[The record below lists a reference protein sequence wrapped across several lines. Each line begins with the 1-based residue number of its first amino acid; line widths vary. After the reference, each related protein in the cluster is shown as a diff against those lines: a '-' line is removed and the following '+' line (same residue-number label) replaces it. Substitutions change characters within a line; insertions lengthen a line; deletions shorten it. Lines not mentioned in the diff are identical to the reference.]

1 MSEIFNLYKSV
12 ESFIDNNC
20 EYKKNEP
27 FIINYSKE
35 NENSGGLPT
44 IDDNS
49 KYIQCVVNIPK
60 EKQDILKD
68 AKEIKINIV
77 DSSFESV
84 LYKSNNSP
92 SNINCLLLLI
102 INDIER
108 VEAQE
113 IFKTGNNKKEL
124 NNINTEHYLLENLKR
139 FIYNYIKNN
148 KKKNKSSDNVIETI
162 LLKDARDG
170 IRFFNFGA
178 NGIDYENENTKKI
191 IEIIKSI
198 PSKLEIKKKT
208 NEKNKPKIKNL
219 NIISNQQFE
228 ISHEEKYNQNND
240 IEINNINKNNLI
252 FDNNNNNEIISK
264 YFKNEDNNN
273 NINSNNNNNIN
284 NIHNFNNINNQND
297 LNNNNLNLNLKNQ
310 SCMVFPYNCNLCN
323 EYPIVKVFYYCPVCC
338 IPLCQKCEEKL
349 GINHR
354 HSILKVQTK
363 EQFDDL
369 NSKINGIPK
378 EDKNLNKQGNNAN
391 QSAIQMIANNLS
403 TIKDTVIGA
412 IFGEENNSE
421 NDNNINIG
429 LDNNN
434 NNQNMMPKKMNLLQL
449 ARAKYD
455 LNGISDN
462 QLQEAIEKT
471 NGNIDEAII
480 LLMS

>member
-77 DSSFESV
+77 DSSFEFV

-162 LLKDARDG
+162 LLKDSRDG

-208 NEKNKPKIKNL
+208 SEKKNTEEPKGENEGNKSTKK
-219 NIISNQQFE
+219 
-228 ISHEEKYNQNND
+228 QNEND
-240 IEINNINKNNLI
+240 INEVLDELNPDYKNELIDRYLDEMPEEIVNLMKRYKNINFTKNMYNEYI
-252 FDNNNNNEIISK
+252 DKSKNIQAGEQIENNNE
-264 YFKNEDNNN
+264 NVRQEN
-273 NINSNNNNNIN
+273 
-284 NIHNFNNINNQND
+284 
-297 LNNNNLNLNLKNQ
+297 
-310 SCMVFPYNCNLCN
+310 V
-323 EYPIVKVFYYCPVCC
+323 
-338 IPLCQKCEEKL
+338 EEA
-349 GINHR
+349 
-354 HSILKVQTK
+354 V
-363 EQFDDL
+363 
-369 NSKINGIPK
+369 
-378 EDKNLNKQGNNAN
+378 
-391 QSAIQMIANNLS
+391 
-403 TIKDTVIGA
+403 
-412 IFGEENNSE
+412 
-421 NDNNINIG
+421 
-429 LDNNN
+429 
-434 NNQNMMPKKMNLLQL
+434 
-449 ARAKYD
+449 
-455 LNGISDN
+455 
-462 QLQEAIEKT
+462 
-471 NGNIDEAII
+471 
-480 LLMS
+480 

>member
-35 NENSGGLPT
+35 NENSGGLST

-77 DSSFESV
+77 DSSFEFV

-208 NEKNKPKIKNL
+208 SEKKNTEEPKGENEGNKSTKK
-219 NIISNQQFE
+219 
-228 ISHEEKYNQNND
+228 QNEND
-240 IEINNINKNNLI
+240 INEVLDELNPDYKNELIDRYLDEMPEEIVNLMKRYKNINFTKNMYNEYI
-252 FDNNNNNEIISK
+252 DKSKNIQAGEQIENNNE
-264 YFKNEDNNN
+264 NVRQEN
-273 NINSNNNNNIN
+273 
-284 NIHNFNNINNQND
+284 
-297 LNNNNLNLNLKNQ
+297 
-310 SCMVFPYNCNLCN
+310 V
-323 EYPIVKVFYYCPVCC
+323 
-338 IPLCQKCEEKL
+338 EEA
-349 GINHR
+349 
-354 HSILKVQTK
+354 V
-363 EQFDDL
+363 
-369 NSKINGIPK
+369 
-378 EDKNLNKQGNNAN
+378 
-391 QSAIQMIANNLS
+391 
-403 TIKDTVIGA
+403 
-412 IFGEENNSE
+412 
-421 NDNNINIG
+421 
-429 LDNNN
+429 
-434 NNQNMMPKKMNLLQL
+434 
-449 ARAKYD
+449 
-455 LNGISDN
+455 
-462 QLQEAIEKT
+462 
-471 NGNIDEAII
+471 
-480 LLMS
+480 

>member
-77 DSSFESV
+77 DSSFEFV

-208 NEKNKPKIKNL
+208 NEKKNTEEPKGENEGNKSTKK
-219 NIISNQQFE
+219 
-228 ISHEEKYNQNND
+228 QNEND
-240 IEINNINKNNLI
+240 INEVLDELNPDYKNELIDRYLDEMPEEIVNLMKRYKNINFTKNMYNEYI
-252 FDNNNNNEIISK
+252 DKSKNIQAGEQIENNNE
-264 YFKNEDNNN
+264 NVRQEN
-273 NINSNNNNNIN
+273 
-284 NIHNFNNINNQND
+284 
-297 LNNNNLNLNLKNQ
+297 
-310 SCMVFPYNCNLCN
+310 V
-323 EYPIVKVFYYCPVCC
+323 
-338 IPLCQKCEEKL
+338 EEA
-349 GINHR
+349 
-354 HSILKVQTK
+354 V
-363 EQFDDL
+363 
-369 NSKINGIPK
+369 
-378 EDKNLNKQGNNAN
+378 
-391 QSAIQMIANNLS
+391 
-403 TIKDTVIGA
+403 
-412 IFGEENNSE
+412 
-421 NDNNINIG
+421 
-429 LDNNN
+429 
-434 NNQNMMPKKMNLLQL
+434 
-449 ARAKYD
+449 
-455 LNGISDN
+455 
-462 QLQEAIEKT
+462 
-471 NGNIDEAII
+471 
-480 LLMS
+480 

>member
-49 KYIQCVVNIPK
+49 KYIQCVVNIPN

-77 DSSFESV
+77 DSSFEFV

-208 NEKNKPKIKNL
+208 SEKKNTEEPKGENEGNKSTKK
-219 NIISNQQFE
+219 
-228 ISHEEKYNQNND
+228 QNEND
-240 IEINNINKNNLI
+240 INEVLDELNPDYKNELIDRYLDEMPEEIVNLMKRYKNINFTKNMYNEYI
-252 FDNNNNNEIISK
+252 DKSKNIQAGEQIENNNE
-264 YFKNEDNNN
+264 NVRQEN
-273 NINSNNNNNIN
+273 
-284 NIHNFNNINNQND
+284 
-297 LNNNNLNLNLKNQ
+297 
-310 SCMVFPYNCNLCN
+310 V
-323 EYPIVKVFYYCPVCC
+323 
-338 IPLCQKCEEKL
+338 EEA
-349 GINHR
+349 
-354 HSILKVQTK
+354 V
-363 EQFDDL
+363 
-369 NSKINGIPK
+369 
-378 EDKNLNKQGNNAN
+378 
-391 QSAIQMIANNLS
+391 
-403 TIKDTVIGA
+403 
-412 IFGEENNSE
+412 
-421 NDNNINIG
+421 
-429 LDNNN
+429 
-434 NNQNMMPKKMNLLQL
+434 
-449 ARAKYD
+449 
-455 LNGISDN
+455 
-462 QLQEAIEKT
+462 
-471 NGNIDEAII
+471 
-480 LLMS
+480 